1 MAVELSLYAEL
12 RARVSHFEDTGD
24 VGPLLDPTTPGLLL
38 LTDQA
43 LLDHPPPEADMAR
56 TVAVASWQLH
66 LAAPQSPVGARA
78 LRKRALELSAWLDAL
93 APALVPPG
101 IRAGVR
107 RLPRLPKGLA
117 RIARDP
123 DQRLEALYDHAAF
136 AVERY
141 RSLRDPATLRTAIV
155 LLRELVDATPGLFA
169 ILPEEQRSR
178 SVRARTSL
186 GVALQHELAR
196 TGELHVLQAARGY
209 SEEAARLCAEHDPQ
223 RPLVMFNHG
232 SLLLDAFRRT
242 GDEAALKESLEV
254 SVVALNLTPVH
265 DPLRAVRLCHV
276 QNLYSAL
283 YDRSADPAVLRSA
296 VDFGA
301 EAARTVPDAEPQR
314 AAILNNYGKDLR
326 NLYKETRDLRLLRR
340 SADALRAS
348 VAGSAA
354 NDPNRI
360 SRRLLLTR
368 CLLDLAGQERAG
380 GDTGLVAETLASAE
394 EAVRLAP
401 PGHASYRDAVGLLRE
416 AERLAHT
423 VGQASTDLTDPEGP
437 GDPTDSV
444 EEARQR
450 VRAEAPGSRSRRARR
465 ALAGTLLGRYDETGD
480 LAALAEGIELLRE
493 LDGGPDGPDPDLT
506 AGEQLTWLSELSQGL
521 FQLYQRRRDLD
532 ALRDAETYARQVVA
546 ASPPSGVGRAVAL
559 AHLGEVLLRG
569 ADRLTDEDAYV
580 ERMSEGVSCCLQGRQ
595 TCPDDHPLKPSL
607 VARAGHAVL
616 GLCAGPEPHPALLE
630 LALALL
636 REAVAGI
643 PLDATNGPMVRIA
656 LAECL
661 QAHHRAGAALETREP
676 DALAQA
682 AALAREAAA
691 AVPEQ
696 HPDRVEFLLTLA
708 LVRAVDHREARA
720 EGDTERAAEAA
731 AEAEEAFRQAAA
743 ITTARPAARLAAA
756 ARAGNWAMD
765 RGDAEAALD
774 AFGTAVGLLPLVAPQ
789 ELARRDRQFTLRE
802 TAGLASSTAA
812 AAVAA
817 GHPAR
822 AVELLERARGVL
834 AADALGTPDTALA
847 DLRREQP
854 ELAAEFEE
862 LRSAVPTG
870 FDGSA
875 EERLRHGVRWTHL
888 LARIRALG
896 NAGFLDGP
904 TIDELRDAAGE
915 GPVVLVYSSAW
926 RSDALIVDP
935 VAPPTAPV
943 AVVPLPGLIAEDAAA
958 RAQRLQDALAALREP
973 GDDPFAAFGAQEH
986 AQSELHDMLEW
997 LWDTVAAPV
1006 LDHLGVDGAVDR
1018 PRPRL
1023 WWCPVGFLAS
1033 LPLHAAGLHRSPP
1046 PAGRRRATL
1055 LDRTVSS
1062 TTSTLRVLAQARTRS
1077 PASPAAGTLVVAL
1090 PQTPGAEPLGH
1101 AEKEAARVAELLR
1114 PAGPVTVLTGPAA
1127 TAQSVLDAL
1136 PRHGTAHFVCHG
1148 LTDPIDP
1155 SGSRLLLADHRERP
1169 LTVAVLAGL
1178 RLGEADLAH
1187 LSACSTGVTAHRL
1200 ADEFVHITAAF
1211 QLCGYRQVVGTL
1223 WPVTDAAAEAVAEA
1237 FHTRRAAGLPG
1248 AQALTDA
1255 LRDLR
1260 DRYPATPTRW
1270 AAHVHTGV

>member
-12 RARVSHFEDTGD
+12 RARVSVFEETGD
-24 VGPLLDPTTPGLLL
+24 LGPLLDPTTVGLLL

-43 LLDHPPPEADMAR
+43 LQDHPPPEADMAR
-56 TVAVASWQLH
+56 TVAVACWQLH
-66 LAAPQSPVGARA
+66 LAAPQPPAAAGA
-78 LRKRALELSAWLDAL
+78 LRHRALELSAWLDAL
-93 APALVPPG
+93 APALVPSG
-101 IRAGVR
+101 VRAGVR
-107 RLPRLPKGLA
+107 RLPRLPRPLA
-117 RIARDP
+117 KIARDL
-123 DQRLEALYDHAAF
+123 DLRLEALYDHAAF

-141 RSLRDPATLRTAIV
+141 RTIRDPETLRTAVV
-155 LLRELVDATPGLFA
+155 LMRELVGATPGLLD

-178 SVRARTSL
+178 SVRARSAL
-186 GVALQHELAR
+186 GVALQHELAL
-196 TGELHVLQAARGY
+196 TGDLRVLQEARGY
-209 SEEAARLCAEHDPQ
+209 SEEAYRLCAEHDPQ
-223 RPLVMFNHG
+223 RPLVLFNHG

-254 SVVALNLTPVH
+254 SIVALNLTPSH

-326 NLYKETRDLRLLRR
+326 NLYQETRDVRLLRR

-360 SRRLLLTR
+360 TRRLLLTR
-368 CLLDLAGQERAG
+368 CLLDLAGQERAEG
-380 GDTGLVAETLASAE
+380 RTGLVAEALASAE

-401 PGHASYRDAVGLLRE
+401 PGHSSYRDAAGLLRE
-416 AERLAHT
+416 AERLVHAAGRDT
-423 VGQASTDLTDPEGP
+423 ADP
-437 GDPTDSV
+437 V
-444 EEARQR
+444 EEARLR
-450 VRAEAPGSRSRRARR
+450 VRAEAPGPRSRRARR
-465 ALAGTLLGRYDETGD
+465 VLAGTLLRRYDETGD

-493 LDGGPDGPDPDLT
+493 LDGGPGGPDPDLT
-506 AGEQLTWLSELSQGL
+506 AGERLTWLTELSQGL

-532 ALRDAETYARQVVA
+532 ALRDAEIYAREVVA

-559 AHLGEVLLRG
+559 AHLGEVLVRG
-569 ADRLTDEDAYV
+569 SDRLSEEDAYV
-580 ERMSEGVSCCLQGRQ
+580 ERMSEGVSCCLEAQK

-616 GLCAGPEPHPALLE
+616 GLCAGPEPHAALLE

-636 REAVAGI
+636 REAVAEI

-661 QAHHRAGAALETREP
+661 LAHHRAGAVLERPEP
-676 DALAQA
+676 DALAQGAELSRA
-682 AALAREAAA
+682 AAG
-691 AVPEQ
+691 AVPEE

-708 LVRAVDHREARA
+708 MVRAEECHEARA
-720 EGDTERAAEAA
+720 AGDAERAAEAA
-731 AEAEEAFRQAAA
+731 AEAEEAFRQASS
-743 ITTARPAARLAAA
+743 ITTARPAARFAAA
-756 ARAGNWAMD
+756 ARAGNQAMD

-774 AFGTAVGLLPLVAPQ
+774 AFGTAVGLLPLVAPH
-789 ELARRDRQFTLRE
+789 ELTRRDRQFTLRE

-834 AADALGTPDTALA
+834 AADALGTPDAALA

-854 ELAAEFEE
+854 ELAAELEE
-862 LRSAVPTG
+862 LRSAAPTA

-875 EERLRHGVRWTHL
+875 EERLRHGVRWTRL
-888 LARIRALG
+888 LARIRAVG
-896 NAGFLDGP
+896 NADFLDGP
-904 TIDELRDAAGE
+904 TIDELRGAAGE
-915 GPVVLVYSSAW
+915 GPVVLVYSSGW
-926 RSDALIVDP
+926 RSDALILDP
-935 VAPPTAPV
+935 EAPPAEPV
-943 AVVPLPGLIAEDAAA
+943 TVVPLPGLIAEDAVA

-973 GDDPFAAFGAQEH
+973 GDDPFASFGAQEH
-986 AQSELHDMLEW
+986 AQSELHEMLEW
-997 LWDTVAAPV
+997 LWDAVAAPV
-1006 LDHLGVDGAVDR
+1006 LDRLGIDGTEDR
-1018 PRPRL
+1018 PRPRV

-1033 LPLHAAGLHRSPP
+1033 LPLHAAGLHRSVP

-1055 LDRTVSS
+1055 FDRTVSS
-1062 TTSTLRVLAQARTRS
+1062 TTSTLRVLAQARAR
-1077 PASPAAGTLVVAL
+1077 PAASPDAGTLVVAL

-1101 AEKEAARVAELLR
+1101 AEGEAARVAELLR

-1127 TAQSVLDAL
+1127 TSHAVLDAL

-1169 LTVAVLAGL
+1169 LTVAVLADL
-1178 RLGEADLAH
+1178 RLRRADLAH

-1237 FHTRRAAGLPG
+1237 FHARRAAGLPG

-1255 LRDLR
+1255 LSDLR

>member
-12 RARVSHFEDTGD
+12 RARVSLFEDTGD
-24 VGPLLDPTTPGLLL
+24 VGPLLDSTTAGLLL

-43 LLDHPPPEADMAR
+43 LRDHPPPEADMAR

-66 LAAPQSPVGARA
+66 LAAPPPPVSART
-78 LRKRALELSAWLDAL
+78 LRDRALELSAWLDAL
-93 APALVPPG
+93 APALVPSG

-107 RLPRLPKGLA
+107 RLPRLRRGLA

-123 DQRLEALYDHAAF
+123 DLRLEALYDHAAF

-141 RSLRDPATLRTAIV
+141 RAIRDPATLRTAIV
-155 LLRELVDATPGLFA
+155 LLRELVGVTPGLFA
-169 ILPEEQRSR
+169 VLPEEQRSR
-178 SVRARTSL
+178 SVRARTAL

-242 GDEAALKESLEV
+242 GDESALRESLEV
-254 SVVALNLTPVH
+254 SIVALNLTPLH

-283 YDRSADPAVLRSA
+283 YDRSADPAVLLSA

-326 NLYKETRDLRLLRR
+326 NLYKETRDLQLLRR

-380 GDTGLVAETLASAE
+380 GNTALVAETLASAE
-394 EAVRLAP
+394 QAVRLAP
-401 PGHASYRDAVGLLRE
+401 PGHSSYRDAAGLLRE
-416 AERLAHT
+416 AERLAHA
-423 VGQASTDLTDPEGP
+423 VRQASAAPAAPAAPVDP
-437 GDPTDSV
+437 V

-493 LDGGPDGPDPDLT
+493 LDGGPGGPDPDLT

-546 ASPPSGVGRAVAL
+546 SSPPSGVGRAVAL
-559 AHLGEVLLRG
+559 AHLGEVLVRG
-569 ADRLTDEDAYV
+569 ADRLSDEDAYV
-580 ERMSEGVSCCLQGRQ
+580 ERMSEGVSCCLQAQQ

-607 VARAGHAVL
+607 VAQAGHAVL

-636 REAVAGI
+636 REAVAAI

-661 QAHHRAGAALETREP
+661 QAHHRAAAVLETREP
-676 DALAQA
+676 AALAQA

-696 HPDRVEFLLTLA
+696 HPDRVEFLLTLGV
-708 LVRAVDHREARA
+708 VRAVDHREARA
-720 EGDTERAAEAA
+720 AGDTEHAAEAA

-774 AFGTAVGLLPLVAPQ
+774 AFGTAVGLLPLIAPH
-789 ELARRDRQFTLRE
+789 ELTRRDRQFTLRE

-834 AADALGTPDTALA
+834 AADALGTPDSALA

-862 LRSAVPTG
+862 LRSAVPTA
-870 FDGSA
+870 FAGSA
-875 EERLRHGVRWTHL
+875 EERLRHGVRWTRL
-888 LARIRALG
+888 LGRIRALG
-896 NAGFLDGP
+896 NADFLDGA

-915 GPVVLVYSSAW
+915 GPVVLVYTSAW
-926 RSDALIVDP
+926 RSDALILDP
-935 VAPPTAPV
+935 AAPPTEPV
-943 AVVPLPGLIAEDAAA
+943 AVVPLPDLIAEDAVA
-958 RAQRLQDALAALREP
+958 RAQRLQDALAALHEP
-973 GDDPFAAFGAQEH
+973 GGDPFAVFGAQEH
-986 AQSELHDMLEW
+986 AQSELHDTLEW
-997 LWDTVAAPV
+997 LWETVAAPV
-1006 LDHLGVDGAVDR
+1006 LDRLGIDGAADR

-1046 PAGRRRATL
+1046 PAGLRRATL

-1062 TTSTLRVLAQARTRS
+1062 ATSTLRILAQARTRP
-1077 PASPAAGTLVVAL
+1077 PASPGAGTLVVAL

-1114 PAGPVTVLTGPAA
+1114 SAGPVTVLTGPAA
-1127 TAQSVLDAL
+1127 TSQSVLDAL
-1136 PRHGTAHFVCHG
+1136 PRHATAHFVCHG
-1148 LTDPIDP
+1148 LTDPLDP
-1155 SGSRLLLADHRERP
+1155 SGSQLLLADHRERP
-1169 LTVAVLAGL
+1169 LTVAVLADL
-1178 RLGEADLAH
+1178 RLREADLAH

-1223 WPVTDAAAEAVAEA
+1223 WPVTDAAAETLAEA
-1237 FHTRRAAGLPG
+1237 FHARRAAGLPG

-1255 LRDLR
+1255 LLDLR
-1260 DRYPATPTRW
+1260 DRYPAAPTRW

>member
-12 RARVSHFEDTGD
+12 RARVSRFEDAGD
-24 VGPLLDPTTPGLLL
+24 VGPLLDPTTATLLQ
-38 LTDQA
+38 LTDGA
-43 LLDHPPPEADMAR
+43 LQDHPPPEADMAQ
-56 TVAVASWQLH
+56 TVAVACWQLH
-66 LAAPQSPVGARA
+66 LAAPPPVGART
-78 LRKRALELSAWLDAL
+78 LRNRALELSAWLDAL
-93 APALVPPG
+93 APALVPSD

-107 RLPRLPKGLA
+107 RLPRLPRGLA
-117 RIARDP
+117 RIARDS
-123 DQRLEALYDHAAF
+123 DLRLEALYDHAAF

-141 RSLRDPATLRTAIV
+141 RAIRDPATLRTAIV
-155 LLRELVDATPGLFA
+155 LLRELVGVTPGLLE
-169 ILPEEQRSR
+169 ILPEDQRSR
-178 SVRARTSL
+178 SVRARSAL

-209 SEEAARLCAEHDPQ
+209 SAEAARLCATHDPQ

-254 SVVALNLTPVH
+254 SVVALNLTPLH

-296 VDFGA
+296 VAFGA

-326 NLYKETRDLRLLRR
+326 NLYKETRDPQLLRR

-368 CLLDLAGQERAG
+368 CLLDLAGQE
-380 GDTGLVAETLASAE
+380 
-394 EAVRLAP
+394 AVRLAP
-401 PGHASYRDAVGLLRE
+401 PGHSSYRDAVGLLRE
-416 AERLAHT
+416 AERLAHA
-423 VGQASTDLTDPEGP
+423 VGRDRADP
-437 GDPTDSV
+437 V
-444 EEARQR
+444 EEARRR
-450 VRAEAPGSRSRRARR
+450 VRSEAPGSRARRARR
-465 ALAGTLLGRYDETGD
+465 ALAGALMGRYDETGD

-532 ALRDAETYARQVVA
+532 ALRDAETYARRVVA
-546 ASPPSGVGRAVAL
+546 SSPPSGVGRAVAL
-559 AHLGEVLLRG
+559 AHLGEVLVRG
-569 ADRLTDEDAYV
+569 TDRLSDEDAYV
-580 ERMSEGVSCCLQGRQ
+580 ERMSEGVSCCLQAQQ

-607 VARAGHAVL
+607 VAQAGHAVL

-636 REAVAGI
+636 REAVAAI
-643 PLDATNGPMVRIA
+643 PLDAPNGPMVRIA

-661 QAHHRAGAALETREP
+661 QAHHRAAAVLETPEP

-708 LVRAVDHREARA
+708 VVRAVDNREARA
-720 EGDTERAAEAA
+720 AGDSGRAARSA

-743 ITTARPAARLAAA
+743 ITTARPAARFAAA

-765 RGDAEAALD
+765 RGDAETALD
-774 AFGTAVGLLPLVAPQ
+774 AYGTAVGLLPLIAPH
-789 ELARRDRQFTLRE
+789 ELTRQDRQFTLRE

-834 AADALGTPDTALA
+834 AADALGAPDSVLVT
-847 DLRREQP
+847 LRREHP
-854 ELAAEFEE
+854 ELAAEFDE
-862 LRSAVPTG
+862 LRLVAPTA

-875 EERLRHGVRWTHL
+875 EERLRHGVRWTQL
-888 LARIRALG
+888 LARIRAVG
-896 NAGFLDGP
+896 SADFLDGP
-904 TIDELRDAAGE
+904 TIDELRDTTGE

-926 RSDALIVDP
+926 RSDALILDP
-935 VAPPTAPV
+935 AAPPTAPV
-943 AVVPLPGLIAEDAAA
+943 AVVPLPDLVAEDAVA
-958 RAQRLQDALAALREP
+958 RAQRLRDALAALHEP
-973 GDDPFAAFGAQEH
+973 GDDPFAAFDAQEH
-986 AQSELHDMLEW
+986 AQGELHDVLEW
-997 LWDTVAAPV
+997 LWDTIAAPV
-1006 LDHLGVDGAVDR
+1006 LHRLGIDGATDS
-1018 PRPRL
+1018 PPPRL

-1062 TTSTLRVLAQARTRS
+1062 TTSTLRVLAQARTRP

-1090 PQTPGAEPLGH
+1090 PQTPGADSLGH
-1101 AEKEAARVAELLR
+1101 AEREAARVAELLR

-1127 TAQSVLDAL
+1127 TSQSVLDAL

-1148 LTDPIDP
+1148 LTDPLDP

-1169 LTVAVLAGL
+1169 LTVAVLAEL
-1178 RLGEADLAH
+1178 RLREADLAH

-1223 WPVTDAAAEAVAEA
+1223 WRVTDAAAEAVAEA
-1237 FHTRRAAGLPG
+1237 FHARRAAGLPG
-1248 AQALTDA
+1248 AQALTEA
-1255 LRDLR
+1255 LLDLR

-1270 AAHVHTGV
+1270 AAHVHTGL

>member
-12 RARVSHFEDTGD
+12 RARVSLFEDTGD
-24 VGPLLDPTTPGLLL
+24 VGPLLDPTTAGLLV

-43 LLDHPPPEADMAR
+43 LQEHPPPEADMAR

-66 LAAPQSPVGARA
+66 LAAPPPPVSARA
-78 LRKRALELSAWLDAL
+78 LRTRALELSAWLDAL
-93 APALVPPG
+93 APALVPSD

-107 RLPRLPKGLA
+107 RLPRLPRSLA

-123 DQRLEALYDHAAF
+123 DLRLEALYDHAAF

-141 RSLRDPATLRTAIV
+141 RAIRDPATLRTAIV
-155 LLRELVDATPGLFA
+155 LLRELVGVTPGLFA

-178 SVRARTSL
+178 SVRARTAL

-196 TGELHVLQAARGY
+196 TGELHLLEAARGY

-242 GDEAALKESLEV
+242 GDEAALEESLEV
-254 SVVALNLTPVH
+254 SIVALNLTPAH

-296 VDFGA
+296 VEFGA

-368 CLLDLAGQERAG
+368 CLLDLAGQEPAG
-380 GDTGLVAETLASAE
+380 GNTALFAETLASAE
-394 EAVRLAP
+394 EACRLAP
-401 PGHASYRDAVGLLRE
+401 PGHASYRDAAGLLRE
-416 AERLAHT
+416 AERLAHA
-423 VGQASTDLTDPEGP
+423 VGQDPA
-437 GDPTDSV
+437 DPV

-450 VRAEAPGSRSRRARR
+450 VRAEAPGSRSRHARR

-532 ALRDAETYARQVVA
+532 ALRDAEAYARQVVA
-546 ASPPSGVGRAVAL
+546 SSPPSGVGRAVAL
-559 AHLGEVLLRG
+559 AHLGEVLVRG
-569 ADRLTDEDAYV
+569 ADRLSDEDAYV
-580 ERMSEGVSCCLQGRQ
+580 ERMSEGVSCCLQAQQ

-607 VARAGHAVL
+607 VAQAGHAVL

-636 REAVAGI
+636 REAVAAI

-661 QAHHRAGAALETREP
+661 QAHHRASAVLETREP

-708 LVRAVDHREARA
+708 VVRAVDHREARA
-720 EGDTERAAEAA
+720 AGDTARAAEAA
-731 AEAEEAFRQAAA
+731 AEAEQAFRQAAA

-774 AFGTAVGLLPLVAPQ
+774 AFGTAVGLLPLIAPH
-789 ELARRDRQFTLRE
+789 ELTRRDRQFTLRE

-817 GHPAR
+817 GRPAR

-854 ELAAEFEE
+854 ELAAELEE
-862 LRSAVPTG
+862 LRAAVPAA
-870 FDGSA
+870 FAGSA
-875 EERLRHGVRWTHL
+875 EERLRHGVRWTRL

-896 NAGFLDGP
+896 NADFLDGP
-904 TIDELRDAAGE
+904 TIDELREAAGE

-926 RSDALIVDP
+926 RSDALILDP
-935 VAPPTAPV
+935 AAPPTEPV
-943 AVVPLPGLIAEDAAA
+943 AVVPLPDLIAEDAVA

-986 AQSELHDMLEW
+986 AQSELHDTLEW
-997 LWDTVAAPV
+997 LWGTVAAPV
-1006 LDHLGVDGAVDR
+1006 LDRLGIDGAADR

-1046 PAGRRRATL
+1046 PTGRRRATL

-1062 TTSTLRVLAQARTRS
+1062 TTSTLRVLAQARTRP

-1101 AEKEAARVAELLR
+1101 AEKEAARVAEILR

-1127 TAQSVLDAL
+1127 TSQSVLDAL

-1148 LTDPIDP
+1148 LTDPLDP

-1178 RLGEADLAH
+1178 RLREADLAH

-1237 FHTRRAAGLPG
+1237 FHARRAAGLPG
-1248 AQALTDA
+1248 AEALTDA
-1255 LRDLR
+1255 LLDLR
-1260 DRYPATPTRW
+1260 DRYLAAPTRW

>member
-12 RARVSHFEDTGD
+12 RARVSLFEDTGE
-24 VGPLLDPTTPGLLL
+24 VGPLLDPTTAGLLV

-43 LLDHPPPEADMAR
+43 LQDHPPPEADMAR

-66 LAAPQSPVGARA
+66 LAAPPPPTGAGA
-78 LRKRALELSAWLDAL
+78 LRNRALELSAWLDAL
-93 APALVPPG
+93 APALVPSD

-107 RLPRLPKGLA
+107 RLPRLPRSLA

-123 DQRLEALYDHAAF
+123 DLRLEALYDHAAF

-141 RSLRDPATLRTAIV
+141 RAIRDPATLRTAIV
-155 LLRELVDATPGLFA
+155 LLRELVGATPGLFA
-169 ILPEEQRSR
+169 ILPEDQRSR
-178 SVRARTSL
+178 SVRARTAL

-196 TGELHVLQAARGY
+196 TGELHLLQAARGH
-209 SEEAARLCAEHDPQ
+209 SEEAARLCATHDPQ

-254 SVVALNLTPVH
+254 SIVALNLTPSH

-326 NLYKETRDLRLLRR
+326 NLYKETRDLQLLRR

-380 GDTGLVAETLASAE
+380 GNTALVAETLACAE

-401 PGHASYRDAVGLLRE
+401 PGHSSYRDAVGLLRE
-416 AERLAHT
+416 AQRLAHT
-423 VGQASTDLTDPEGP
+423 VGQDRADP
-437 GDPTDSV
+437 V

-450 VRAEAPGSRSRRARR
+450 VRGEAPGSRSRRARR

-546 ASPPSGVGRAVAL
+546 SSPPSGVGRAVAL
-559 AHLGEVLLRG
+559 AHLGEVLVRG
-569 ADRLTDEDAYV
+569 ADRLSDEDAYV
-580 ERMSEGVSCCLQGRQ
+580 ERMSEGVSCCLQAQQ
-595 TCPDDHPLKPSL
+595 TCPDGHPLKPSL

-636 REAVAGI
+636 REAVAAI

-661 QAHHRAGAALETREP
+661 QAHHRAAAVLETPEP

-696 HPDRVEFLLTLA
+696 HPDRVEFLLTLGV
-708 LVRAVDHREARA
+708 VRAVDHRDARA
-720 EGDTERAAEAA
+720 AGDTEAAS
-731 AEAEEAFRQAAA
+731 EAEEAFRQAAA

-756 ARAGNWAMD
+756 ARAGNRAMD

-774 AFGTAVGLLPLVAPQ
+774 AFGTAVGLLPLIAPH
-789 ELARRDRQFTLRE
+789 ELTRRDRQFTLRE

-834 AADALGTPDTALA
+834 AADALGTPDTGLA

-862 LRSAVPTG
+862 LRAAVPDA

-875 EERLRHGVRWTHL
+875 EERLRHGVRWTRL

-896 NAGFLDGP
+896 NADFLDGP
-904 TIDELRDAAGE
+904 TIDKLREAAGE

-926 RSDALIVDP
+926 RSDALVLDP
-935 VAPPTAPV
+935 AAPPTEPV
-943 AVVPLPGLIAEDAAA
+943 VVVPLPDLIAEDAVA
-958 RAQRLQDALAALREP
+958 RAQRLQDALAAPHEH
-973 GDDPFAAFGAQEH
+973 GDDPFAVFGAQEH
-986 AQSELHDMLEW
+986 AQSELHDALEW

-1006 LDHLGVDGAVDR
+1006 LDRLGIDGAADR

-1033 LPLHAAGLHRSPP
+1033 LPLHAAGLHRSAP

-1062 TTSTLRVLAQARTRS
+1062 TTSTLRVLAQARTRP
-1077 PASPAAGTLVVAL
+1077 PASPAAGTLIVAL

-1127 TAQSVLDAL
+1127 TSQSVLDAL
-1136 PRHGTAHFVCHG
+1136 PRHATAHFVCHG
-1148 LTDPIDP
+1148 LTDPLDP

-1169 LTVAVLAGL
+1169 LTVAVLADL
-1178 RLGEADLAH
+1178 RLREADLAH

-1237 FHTRRAAGLPG
+1237 FHARRAAGLPG

-1255 LRDLR
+1255 LLDLR
-1260 DRYPATPTRW
+1260 DRYPAAPTRW

>member
-12 RARVSHFEDTGD
+12 RARVSLFEDTGD
-24 VGPLLDPTTPGLLL
+24 VTPLLVPTTADLLL
-38 LTDQA
+38 LTDEA
-43 LLDHPPPEADMAR
+43 LQDHPPPEADMAQ

-66 LAAPQSPVGARA
+66 LAAPPLPVSART
-78 LRKRALELSAWLDAL
+78 LRNRALELCAWLEAL
-93 APALVPPG
+93 APALVPPD

-107 RLPRLPKGLA
+107 RLPRLSRGLA

-123 DQRLEALYDHAAF
+123 DLRLEALYDHAAL
-136 AVERY
+136 AIERY
-141 RSLRDPATLRTAIV
+141 RAIRDPATLRTAIV
-155 LLRELVDATPGLFA
+155 LLRELVGATPGLFA
-169 ILPEEQRSR
+169 ILPEGQRSR
-178 SVRARTSL
+178 SVRARTAL

-196 TGELHVLQAARGY
+196 TGELHVLQAARGF

-242 GDEAALKESLEV
+242 GDEAALEESLEI
-254 SVVALNLTPVH
+254 SIVALNLTPLH

-314 AAILNNYGKDLR
+314 ASILNNYGKDLR
-326 NLYKETRDLRLLRR
+326 NLYKETRDPRLLRQ

-360 SRRLLLTR
+360 TRQLLLTR
-368 CLLDLAGQERAG
+368 CLLDLAAQERAG
-380 GDTGLVAETLASAE
+380 GDTALAAEILALAE
-394 EAVRLAP
+394 EAVHLAP
-401 PGHASYRDAVGLLRE
+401 PGHTMYLNADELLRE
-416 AERLAHT
+416 AERLARAP
-423 VGQASTDLTDPEGP
+423 GQAPADP
-437 GDPTDSV
+437 V

-450 VRAEAPGSRSRRARR
+450 VRAEAPGPRSRRARR
-465 ALAGTLLGRYDETGD
+465 ALAGFLLRQYDETGD

-506 AGEQLTWLSELSQGL
+506 AGEQLTSLTELSQGL

-532 ALRDAETYARQVVA
+532 ALRDAESYARRVVA

-559 AHLGEVLLRG
+559 AHLGEVLVRG
-569 ADRLTDEDAYV
+569 ANRLRDEDAYV
-580 ERMSEGVSCCLQGRQ
+580 ERMSEGVSCCLQAQ
-595 TCPDDHPLKPSL
+595 ETCPDDHPLKPS
-607 VARAGHAVL
+607 VTAQAGIAVL
-616 GLCAGPEPHPALLE
+616 DLCAGPEPHPALLE
-630 LALALL
+630 LALVLL
-636 REAVAGI
+636 REAVAAI
-643 PLDATNGPMVRIA
+643 PLDATNGPMVRLA
-656 LAECL
+656 LAGCL
-661 QAHHRAGAALETREP
+661 QAHHRAAAVLETREP
-676 DALAQA
+676 EALAQA

-696 HPDRVEFLLTLA
+696 HPDRVEFLLA
-708 LVRAVDHREARA
+708 LGAVRAIDNREAREA
-720 EGDTERAAEAA
+720 GDTERAAQAA
-731 AEAEEAFRQAAA
+731 EEAEEAFRQAAA
-743 ITTARPAARLAAA
+743 ITTARPAARFAAA

-765 RGDAEAALD
+765 RGDAKAALD
-774 AFGTAVGLLPLVAPQ
+774 AYGTAVGLLPLIAPH
-789 ELARRDRQFTLRE
+789 ELTRRDRQFTLLE

-834 AADALGTPDTALA
+834 AADALGTPDSALA

-862 LRSAVPTG
+862 LRSAAPTA

-875 EERLRHGVRWTHL
+875 EERLRHGVRWTQL
-888 LARIRALG
+888 LARIHALG
-896 NAGFLDGP
+896 HADFLDGL

-926 RSDALIVDP
+926 RSDALVLDP
-935 VAPPTAPV
+935 AAPPTAPV
-943 AVVPLPGLIAEDAAA
+943 VVVPLPDLIAEDAVA
-958 RAQRLQDALAALREP
+958 RAQRLQDALAALHEP

-986 AQSELHDMLEW
+986 AQTELHDALAW

-1006 LDHLGVDGAVDR
+1006 LDRLDIDGAADR
-1018 PRPRL
+1018 PTPRL

-1033 LPLHAAGLHRSPP
+1033 LPLHAAGLHREPP

-1062 TTSTLRVLAQARTRS
+1062 TTSTLRVLAQARTRP
-1077 PASPAAGTLVVAL
+1077 PASLAAGTLVVAL
-1090 PQTPGAEPLGH
+1090 PQTPEAEPLGH

-1114 PAGPVTVLTGPAA
+1114 PVGPVTVLTGPAA
-1127 TAQSVLDAL
+1127 TSQSVLDAL

-1148 LTDPIDP
+1148 LTDPLDP

-1169 LTVAVLAGL
+1169 LTVAALADL
-1178 RLGEADLAH
+1178 RLREAELAH
-1187 LSACSTGVTAHRL
+1187 LSACSTSVTAHRL

-1237 FHTRRAAGLPG
+1237 FHARRAAGLPG

-1255 LRDLR
+1255 LLDLR

>member
-1 MAVELSLYAEL
+1 VAVELSLYAEL

-24 VGPLLDPTTPGLLL
+24 LAPLLAPTTANLLL

-43 LLDHPPPEADMAR
+43 LQDHPPPEADMAQ

-66 LAAPQSPVGARA
+66 RAAVPLPVSART
-78 LRKRALELSAWLDAL
+78 LRNRALELCAWLEAL
-93 APALVPPG
+93 APALLPPD
-101 IRAGVR
+101 IHAGVR
-107 RLPRLPKGLA
+107 RLPRLPRSLA
-117 RIARDP
+117 RITRDP
-123 DQRLEALYDHAAF
+123 DQRLEALYDHAAV

-141 RSLRDPATLRTAIV
+141 RAIRDPATLRTAII
-155 LLRELVDATPGLFA
+155 LLRELVGATPGLFA
-169 ILPEEQRSR
+169 ILPENQRSR
-178 SVRARTSL
+178 SVRARTAL

-196 TGELHVLQAARGY
+196 TGELPVLRAARGV

-254 SVVALNLTPVH
+254 SIVALNLTPAH

-283 YDRSADPAVLRSA
+283 YERSADPAVLRSA

-326 NLYKETRDLRLLRR
+326 ELYKETRDLRLLRR

-354 NDPNRI
+354 NDPHRI
-360 SRRLLLTR
+360 SRRLLFTR
-368 CLLDLAGQERAG
+368 CLLDLAGQQRAG
-380 GDTGLVAETLASAE
+380 TDPASAAEILAVAEET
-394 EAVRLAP
+394 VRLAP
-401 PGHASYRDAVGLLRE
+401 PGHASYRDAVELLRK
-416 AERLAHT
+416 AERLART
-423 VGQASTDLTDPEGP
+423 ARQDPTAPTAPTDPV
-437 GDPTDSV
+437 DIV
-444 EEARQR
+444 EEARRR
-450 VRAEAPGSRSRRARR
+450 VRAEAPGPRSRRARR
-465 ALAGTLLGRYDETGD
+465 VLAGSLMKRYDEIGD

-506 AGEQLTWLSELSQGL
+506 AGEQLTWLTELSQGL

-532 ALRDAETYARQVVA
+532 ALRDAEAYARRVVA
-546 ASPPSGVGRAVAL
+546 SSPPSGVGRAVAL
-559 AHLGEVLLRG
+559 AHLGDVLVRG
-569 ADRLTDEDAYV
+569 ANRLSDEDAYV
-580 ERMSEGVSCCLQGRQ
+580 ERMSEGVSCCLQAQR
-595 TCPDDHPLKPSL
+595 TCPDDHPLKPS
-607 VARAGHAVL
+607 VTAQAGRAVL
-616 GLCAGPEPHPALLE
+616 DLCTGPEPHPALLA
-630 LALALL
+630 LALTLL
-636 REAVAGI
+636 REAVAAI
-643 PLDATNGPMVRIA
+643 PLDATNGPMVRLA

-661 QAHHRAGAALETREP
+661 QLHHRAAAVLQTPEP

-696 HPDRVEFLLTLA
+696 HPDRVEFLLSLA
-708 LVRAVDHREARA
+708 VARA
-720 EGDTERAAEAA
+720 TDHGEAHAAGDTQRAAQAA
-731 AEAEEAFRQAAA
+731 AEAEEALRQAAA

-765 RGDAEAALD
+765 RGDAQAALD
-774 AFGTAVGLLPLVAPQ
+774 AYGTAVTLLPLIAPH
-789 ELARRDRQFTLRE
+789 ELTRRDRQFTLLE
-802 TAGLASSTAA
+802 SAGLASSTAA

-834 AADALGTPDTALA
+834 AADALGTPDSTLA
-847 DLRREQP
+847 DLRREHP
-854 ELAAEFEE
+854 ELATQFEE
-862 LRSAVPTG
+862 LRSAVPTAL
-870 FDGSA
+870 DGTA
-875 EERLRHGVRWTHL
+875 EERLRHGVRWTQL

-896 NAGFLDGP
+896 HTDVLDGP
-904 TIDELRDAAGE
+904 TIHELHNATGQ
-915 GPVVLVYSSAW
+915 GPVVLVYSSPW
-926 RSDALIVDP
+926 RSDALVLDP
-935 VAPPTAPV
+935 AAPPTAPV
-943 AVVPLPGLIAEDAAA
+943 TVVPLPDLIPEDAAA
-958 RAQRLQDALAALREP
+958 RAQRLKDALAALHQP
-973 GDDPFAAFGAQEH
+973 ADDPFAAFGAQEH
-986 AQSELHDMLEW
+986 AQSELHDLLAW
-997 LWDTVAAPV
+997 LWDTITAPV
-1006 LDHLGVDGAVDR
+1006 LDRLGVDGSADH
-1018 PRPRL
+1018 PPPRL

-1033 LPLHAAGLHRSPP
+1033 LPLHAAGRHRDPP

-1062 TTSTLRVLAQARTRS
+1062 TTSTLRVLAQAHTRP

-1090 PQTPGAEPLGH
+1090 PQTPDAQPLGH

-1127 TAQSVLDAL
+1127 TSPAVLDAL

-1148 LTDPIDP
+1148 LTDPLDP
-1155 SGSRLLLADHRERP
+1155 SNSRLLLADHRARP
-1169 LTVAVLAGL
+1169 LTVAALADL
-1178 RLGEADLAH
+1178 RLREAELAY

-1223 WPVTDAAAEAVAEA
+1223 WPVTDAAAQAVAEA
-1237 FHTRRAAGLPG
+1237 FHARRAAGLPG
-1248 AQALTDA
+1248 AHALTDA
-1255 LRDLR
+1255 LLDLR

>member
-12 RARVSHFEDTGD
+12 RARVSLFEDTGD
-24 VGPLLDPTTPGLLL
+24 VAPLLDPTTASLLQ
-38 LTDQA
+38 LTDGA
-43 LLDHPPPEADMAR
+43 LRDHPPPEADMAR

-66 LAAPQSPVGARA
+66 LAAPPPPLSART
-78 LRKRALELSAWLDAL
+78 LRNRALELSAWLDAL
-93 APALVPPG
+93 APALVPPD
-101 IRAGVR
+101 IQAGVR
-107 RLPRLPKGLA
+107 RLPRLPRDLA
-117 RIARDP
+117 RTARDS
-123 DQRLEALYDHAAF
+123 DLRLEALYDHASF

-141 RSLRDPATLRTAIV
+141 RAIRDPATLRTAIV
-155 LLRELVDATPGLFA
+155 LLSELVAVTPGVFA
-169 ILPEEQRSR
+169 ILPEDQRSR
-178 SVRARTSL
+178 SVRARTAL

-196 TGELHVLQAARGY
+196 TGELHVLHAARGY
-209 SEEAARLCAEHDPQ
+209 SEEAARLCAAHDPQ

-254 SVVALNLTPVH
+254 SVVALNLTPLH

-326 NLYKETRDLRLLRR
+326 NLYKETRDLELLRR

-360 SRRLLLTR
+360 TRRLLLTR
-368 CLLDLAGQERAG
+368 CLLDLVGQERAG
-380 GDTGLVAETLASAE
+380 GGTALVAETLASAE

-423 VGQASTDLTDPEGP
+423 VGQDPA
-437 GDPTDSV
+437 DPV

-450 VRAEAPGSRSRRARR
+450 VRAEAPGPRSRRARR
-465 ALAGTLLGRYDETGD
+465 ALAGALMERYDETGD

-506 AGEQLTWLSELSQGL
+506 AGEQLIWLSELSQGL

-532 ALRDAETYARQVVA
+532 ALRDAETYARHVVA
-546 ASPPSGVGRAVAL
+546 SSPPSGVGRAVAL
-559 AHLGEVLLRG
+559 AHLGEVLVRG
-569 ADRLTDEDAYV
+569 ADRLSDEDVYV
-580 ERMSEGVSCCLQGRQ
+580 ERISEGVSCCLQAQQ

-607 VARAGHAVL
+607 VAQAGHAVL

-636 REAVAGI
+636 REAVAAI

-661 QAHHRAGAALETREP
+661 QVRHRAATELETAEP
-676 DALAQA
+676 GALAQA

-696 HPDRVEFLLTLA
+696 HPDRAEFLLTLA
-708 LVRAVDHREARA
+708 VVRADDNREARA
-720 EGDTERAAEAA
+720 AGDAERVAQSA

-743 ITTARPAARLAAA
+743 ITTARPAARFAAA

-774 AFGTAVGLLPLVAPQ
+774 AYGTAVGLLPLLAPH
-789 ELARRDRQFTLRE
+789 ELTRRDRQFTLRE

-834 AADALGTPDTALA
+834 AADALGAPGSALST
-847 DLRREQP
+847 LRREQP
-854 ELAAEFEE
+854 GLAAEFDE
-862 LRSAVPTG
+862 LRLAAPTA

-875 EERLRHGVRWTHL
+875 EERLRHGVRWTQL
-888 LARIRALG
+888 LARIRAVG
-896 NAGFLDGP
+896 NADFLDGP
-904 TIDELRDAAGE
+904 TIDELREAAGE
-915 GPVVLVYSSAW
+915 GPVVLVYTSAW
-926 RSDALIVDP
+926 RSDALVLDP
-935 VAPPTAPV
+935 AAPPTAPV
-943 AVVPLPGLIAEDAAA
+943 AVVPLPDLIAEDAVT
-958 RAQRLQDALAALREP
+958 RAQRLQDTLAALHEP

-986 AQSELHDMLEW
+986 AQSELHDVLEW
-997 LWDTVAAPV
+997 LWETVAAPV
-1006 LDHLGVDGAVDR
+1006 LDRLGVDGSADR
-1018 PRPRL
+1018 PPPRL

-1062 TTSTLRVLAQARTRS
+1062 TTSTLRILAQARRRP

-1090 PQTPGAEPLGH
+1090 PRTPGAEPLGH

-1114 PAGPVTVLTGPAA
+1114 PAGPVTVLAGTAA

-1148 LTDPIDP
+1148 LTDPLDP

-1169 LTVAVLAGL
+1169 LTVAVLADL
-1178 RLGEADLAH
+1178 RLREADLAH

-1223 WPVTDAAAEAVAEA
+1223 WRVTDVAAAAVAGA
-1237 FHTRRAAGLPG
+1237 FHARRAAGLPG
-1248 AQALTDA
+1248 AQALTET
-1255 LRDLR
+1255 LLDLR